1 MKRTRLC
8 DVPGWLDVIRQKP
21 KGELLLVLYE
31 REKHTAEQVAL
42 VEEVLRTRYGLSEEQ
57 LHAESLFVLPKP
69 KAKGS
74 RDLLIEVL
82 EEMGVWWSYGYNY
95 LGNDDDED
103 DATQDI
109 EFSYQGEDFRIQ
121 ADNECQ
127 YICITLSVG
136 YIEMNVPERTARW
149 RKAINE
155 LNATGFGNFA
165 FNIYEWVRGN
175 GMSVSHLTS
184 CWFVPQIPNLMF
196 YFHET
201 LRSMIAA
208 KLEYLKTVEQLRLGR
223 LSNCRKRPKDA
234 MPSHVKGS
242 QTGNISCPKS
252 VFNMGKKK
260 TKGTRNLFV
269 TTLAEWGCPYTYDED
284 DVICFRYQGE
294 EFWASVSEDS
304 SYVSLYDFDWYAVEL
319 SDLDEVSRMR
329 QAINEVNW
337 RGNVS
342 VYYLIDNEEN
352 KMYVRSKSVFVFDAK
367 LGDLS
372 RHLSVEVN
380 EFFRARHLLGA
391 ELEQLR
397 AKER

>member
-1 MKRTRLC
+1 M
-8 DVPGWLDVIRQKP
+8 
-21 KGELLLVLYE
+21 
-31 REKHTAEQVAL
+31 
-42 VEEVLRTRYGLSEEQ
+42 
-57 LHAESLFVLPKP
+57 
-69 KAKGS
+69 
-74 RDLLIEVL
+74 
-82 EEMGVWWSYGYNY
+82 WWRYGYNY
-95 LGNDDDED
+95 LGDDDGED
-103 DATQDI
+103 DALRDI

-136 YIEMNVPERTARW
+136 YIEMNDAERTARW

-155 LNATGFGNFA
+155 LNASCFGIFA
-165 FNIYEWVRGN
+165 FNLYGWAGEHH
-175 GMSVSHLTS
+175 MSVSHLTP

-208 KLEYLKTVEQLRLGR
+208 KLEYLKVVEQQMLGH
-223 LSNCRKRPKDA
+223 LSNCRKKPQDA
-234 MPSHVKGS
+234 MPSHVEGS
-242 QTGNISCPKS
+242 QTGSISCPKS

-269 TTLAEWGCPYTYDED
+269 TTLAEWGCPYTYDEN

-294 EFWASVSEDS
+294 EFWASVSDDS

-380 EFFRARHLLGA
+380 EFFRARHILGA